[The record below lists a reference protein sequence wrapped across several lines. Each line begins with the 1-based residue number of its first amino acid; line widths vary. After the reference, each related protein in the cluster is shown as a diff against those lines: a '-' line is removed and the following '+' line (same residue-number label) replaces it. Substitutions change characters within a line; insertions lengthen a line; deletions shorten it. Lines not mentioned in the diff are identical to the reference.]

1 MGYGELA
8 IWHMVAETER
18 TLTLRKAALQVDHDV
33 VASRSQTATAHR
45 GRAHRRLTWGL
56 ATALRRFRVE
66 R

>member
-1 MGYGELA
+1 VGYGALV

-18 TLTLRKAALQVDHDV
+18 TLTLRKAAQQGGHDV
-33 VASRSQTATAHR
+33 VASRRQTATAHR